1 MMNDSTK
8 VILLEIRLTWNIWMV
23 MLDWMIYT
31 NQQFDLF
38 VKPIERVDKIAL
50 SRDDDQRLRLIS
62 SAKAA
67 ALLMIGSCSGH
78 MVIWSAFLVCEW
90 KIGQSPALNEM
101 VRYDCYEIST
111 WLNSKYAE
119 MF

>member
-50 SRDDDQRLRLIS
+50 SRDDD
-62 SAKAA
+62 
-67 ALLMIGSCSGH
+67 
-78 MVIWSAFLVCEW
+78 
-90 KIGQSPALNEM
+90 
-101 VRYDCYEIST
+101 
-111 WLNSKYAE
+111 
-119 MF
+119 